1 MGGQVLERER
11 EVSVLAAAA
20 RDAAGGA
27 GSVVLVYGEAGI
39 GKSTLVTAV
48 WPGLPAEG
56 RMLVGHCDDLSTPR
70 TLGPFRDLVGSVGPR
85 LSAVL
90 PRDAAHDAVLTELR
104 AELDR
109 GGRPTVLVVED
120 VHWADDATLDA
131 LRFLVRRI
139 DAIPA
144 VLVLTYREEELT
156 PEHPFQLLLGDVAA
170 AKRVHRLPLPRLSAA
185 AVEQLSAG
193 RDVEPAHVFE
203 VTAGNPFF
211 VQEVLAAGG
220 DHPVPATVVDA
231 VRARVRRLDTRSQEV
246 MEQLAVIPAVA
257 DRSLVDTLV
266 PGADAELAAA
276 ESHGL
281 LSVTPRS
288 VAFRHELTRRAVV
301 DSLPSARRIELNRRV
316 LGTLA
321 RDPAADLARLM
332 HHAAGAGEAD
342 AVVRYGPAAA
352 RDAIGAGAHRQ
363 AVEHLAAT
371 LEHRDR
377 LPPTERADLLQ
388 LYSAECY
395 TVGDVQATVEAQLD
409 AVRLRRTLGDPR
421 ELGDALRWLSRV
433 HWWSGDRPAAEQ
445 AAVEAIAVL
454 EVVGDDRLLAL
465 ALSNQSQLHALA
477 NRSDPSIEL
486 GRRAVALAREAG
498 DAVTVSHALTNVG
511 IALWDQG
518 DPEGLPTMDEALRVA
533 LTAGETEPAARAY
546 VNISSSLLDFFRVTE
561 AERYLTDGL
570 ARCEGTQRM
579 TARNFLALEHARL
592 SLAKGAWDEAAG
604 EVEFAIGSP
613 QAPIRLRALIV
624 LARSRLRRGAPEAM
638 TLLADA
644 WETAEQLL
652 ELQGTAPV
660 AAAMAEAAWLRGD
673 TAAVVGHARPAFDE
687 ARRRQVRAWE
697 AELGYWLEKAGQAV
711 EHSAG
716 DHPYALL
723 TSGRWRDAA
732 AVWEREGCPYERA
745 LALAESPDP
754 DDLLTA
760 LTGLNDIGAV
770 PLAGVVRARLRSLG
784 VTHLPRGPLP
794 STRSNP
800 GGLTHRQLE
809 VMRLIAT
816 GETNR
821 EIADRLVLSE
831 RTVDTHVAAIFAKL
845 GAHTRREA
853 SDRAADLGLL
863 DAPI

>member
-1 MGGQVLERER
+1 MGGRVLERDR
-11 EVSVLAAAA
+11 EVAVLAAAA

-27 GSVVLVYGEAGI
+27 GSVVLVSGEAGI
-39 GKSTLVTAV
+39 GKSTLVTAMG
-48 WPGLPAEG
+48 PGLPTEG
-56 RMLVGHCDDLSTPR
+56 RMLIGHCDDLSTPR

-90 PRDAAHDAVLTELR
+90 PGDAAHDAVLTELR

-109 GGRPTVLVVED
+109 SGRPTVLVVED

-131 LRFLVRRI
+131 LRFLVRRL

-156 PEHPFQLLLGDVAA
+156 PEHPLQHLLGDVAA
-170 AKRVHRLPLPRLSAA
+170 AKQVHRLQLRRLSAV

-193 RDVEPAHVFE
+193 HDLDPAHVFE

-211 VQEVLAAGG
+211 VREVLAAGG

-231 VRARVRRLDTRSQEV
+231 VRARVRRLDTRSREV
-246 MEQLAVIPAVA
+246 LEQLAVVPSTI
-257 DRSLVDTLV
+257 DRSLVDALA
-266 PGADAELAAA
+266 PGADAELATA
-276 ESHGL
+276 ETRGL
-281 LSVTPRS
+281 LSVTPRR
-288 VAFRHELTRRAVV
+288 VAFRHELTRRAIS

-321 RDPAADLARLM
+321 RDPTADLARLM
-332 HHAAGAGEAD
+332 HHATGAGEAE
-342 AVVRYGPAAA
+342 VIVRYGPAAA

-377 LPPTERADLLQ
+377 LPPTERAELLQ
-388 LYSAECY
+388 LYSTECY
-395 TVGDVQATVEAQLD
+395 TVGDVQATVEAQQD

-433 HWWSGDRPAAEQ
+433 RWWSGDRPAAEQ
-445 AAVEAIAVL
+445 AAAEAIAVL
-454 EVVGDDRLLAL
+454 ETVGDDRLLAL

-477 NRSDPSIEL
+477 NRSGPSIEL
-486 GRRAVALAREAG
+486 GRRAAALARVAG
-498 DAVTVSHALTNVG
+498 DAAAVSHALTNVG
-511 IALWDQG
+511 IALWDRG

-533 LTAGETEPAARAY
+533 LAAGETEAAARAY
-546 VNISSSLLDFFRVTE
+546 VNISSSLLDYFRITE

-570 ARCEGTQRM
+570 ARCEGSERM

-604 EVEFAIGSP
+604 EVEFAIDRP
-613 QAPIRLRALIV
+613 QAPVRLRALIV
-624 LARSRLRRGAPEAM
+624 LARLRLRRGAPEAM
-638 TLLADA
+638 ALLADA
-644 WETAEQLL
+644 REIAEQLL
-652 ELQGTAPV
+652 ELQGTAQV
-660 AAAMAEAAWLRGD
+660 AAALAEAAWLRGEP
-673 TAAVVGHARPAFDE
+673 AAVVEHARPAYDE
-687 ARRRQVRAWE
+687 ARRRHVLAWE
-697 AELGYWLEKAGQAV
+697 AELGYWLAKAGQAV
-711 EHSAG
+711 EHPAG

-723 TSGRWRDAA
+723 TSGRWRAAA

-745 LALAESPDP
+745 LALAESSDP

-760 LTGLNDIGAV
+760 LTALNAVGAV
-770 PLAGVVRARLRSLG
+770 PLAGVVRARLWSLG

-794 STRSNP
+794 STRGNAA
-800 GGLTHRQLE
+800 GLTQRQLE
-809 VMRLIAT
+809 VMRLVAT
-816 GETNR
+816 GQTNR